1 MDAPD
6 KVEIENKITRVQI
19 MFELN
24 PLKLVNIFFIPVSL
38 HQAEDMTLLRLPGF
52 FYSETAKN
60 D

>member
-1 MDAPD
+1 
-6 KVEIENKITRVQI
+6 